1 MTHLTMSDFH
11 HNVINALVF
20 HSRLN
25 LTGDTDQQPS
35 SELLERCLDEGPPAR
50 FTEDTVTGARV
61 DIPGHRLSIQQL
73 DWRYYSPEDLPR
85 VDVIVASDIIFA
97 KELHDSLSSL
107 LVDLLKVCSSP
118 NPEAFIACTV
128 RSDGMVQGF
137 LKVQIFLKKSTILS
151 DCQKHLYLKLSQ
163 NVFLVESREQRINC
177 RHCLREE
184 LQSR

>member
-1 MTHLTMSDFH
+1 MSDFH
-11 HNVINALVF
+11 HNVINALDF

-25 LTGDTDQQPS
+25 LTGDTDQPS
-35 SELLERCLDEGPPAR
+35 SEVLYQCLDEGPPAR
-50 FTEDTVTGARV
+50 FTEDTVKGAKV

-107 LVDLLKVCSSP
+107 LVDLLSVCSSP
-118 NPEAFIACTV
+118 SPEAFIACTV

-137 LKVQIFLKKSTILS
+137 LKVDTQIFL
-151 DCQKHLYLKLSQ
+151 
-163 NVFLVESREQRINC
+163 V
-177 RHCLREE
+177 
-184 LQSR
+184 